1 MTKVTSD
8 VDVVD
13 VTMDQLAEELGDNL
27 IPIQQGTTIS
37 GTVVSASRTRILLD
51 VRGIALGL
59 IPARE
64 FSSVVHELKPGDE
77 VSAYVLVAEN
87 DEGYVILSLRRA
99 DKERYLATL
108 AEEFEAKKPVA
119 VRVKDAN
126 RGGLVVE
133 FGNIEGFLPIS
144 QLAIGH
150 QPRGGAA
157 GRGDIRDVLK
167 ELTGKE
173 LLAKIITFDP
183 QSNKIVF
190 SEKAAGD
197 ALAEQ
202 RANNLKVGE
211 EVEGSVTGVVDFGLF
226 VNIGD
231 LEGLVHISEISWD
244 RVENLDKLY
253 KVGDRVKVQVIN
265 VEGGRV
271 SLSIKRLIVDPW
283 QTAIKQFT
291 VGQRVTGT
299 VVRLSPFG
307 AFVQIAPDVVGLMH
321 ISEFGLAAQDELP
334 SILKSGD
341 TGSYQILS
349 IDTKSRKVGLA
360 YPEEQRPAA
369 AKKVAS
375 DRAAKNSPIVQKAA
389 DKE

>member
-1 MTKVTSD
+1 MAND
-8 VDVVD
+8 IQD
-13 VTMDQLAEELGDNL
+13 VTMDMLAEELGDDL
-27 IPIQQGTTIS
+27 VPIQQGTTIT
-37 GTVVSASRTRILLD
+37 GTVISASRTRIMLD

-64 FSSVVHELKPGDE
+64 FSSVVHEMKAGDE

-108 AEEFEAKKPVA
+108 AEEFEAKKPVP

-144 QLAIGH
+144 QLAIQH
-150 QPRGGAA
+150 QPRGGAN

-173 LLAKIITFDP
+173 IVAKIITYDP
-183 QSNKIVF
+183 ANNKIVF

-197 ALAEQ
+197 ALAQQ
-202 RANNLKVGE
+202 RASDLKVGE

-226 VNIGD
+226 VNIGN

-244 RVENLDKLY
+244 RVENLDKMF
-253 KVGDRVKVQVIN
+253 KVGDKVKVQVIN
-265 VEGGRV
+265 IEGGRV
-271 SLSIKRLIVDPW
+271 SLSIKRLIEDPW
-283 QTAIKQFT
+283 QTAIKQFSI
-291 VGQRVTGT
+291 GQAVDGA

-307 AFVQIAPDVVGLMH
+307 AFIELAPDVVGLMH
-321 ISEFGLAAQDELP
+321 ISEFGLSNQDDLVKQ
-334 SILKSGD
+334 LKPGD
-341 TGSYQILS
+341 KGTYQILS
-349 IDTKSRKVGLA
+349 IDTSSRKVGLA
-360 YPEEQRPAA
+360 YPEEKRPAS
-369 AKKVAS
+369 AKKAAS
-375 DRAAKNSPIVQKAA
+375 DRAEQKNM
-389 DKE
+389 